1 MAGNVV
7 GDYIVFR
14 GKLDE
19 YLRKVEAGELSSRL
33 QASHAPP
40 CKFRTAF
47 SVISGINHVVPIV
60 HGPRGCTYSVRNVR
74 VEGCL
79 YRGRPY
85 EPTVG
90 TALDESH
97 VVFGGEGKLSRAIL
111 EADRKYHPDLIVVMS
126 TCCPGITGDDIEAI
140 AQEVQGEVN
149 AEITTIRS
157 EGFGGDFRSG
167 HEDAF
172 RVIVDLMEP
181 PTETIPNTVNI
192 IGARTGPPA
201 TEIRED
207 IEELQ
212 VILSQ
217 FGADLHGVIAGGCT
231 LADIKAAPSAAL
243 NTSWCFDWG
252 RRIGLLMEERF
263 GVPFCESGLPYGYGA
278 TVDWVM
284 KIAEPLGLGEKA
296 QAFID
301 RETERIEPDL
311 EEARRLLEGRR
322 ALIET
327 GPMRA
332 VALARMAAEFGM
344 EAVIFNMHP
353 YTLRERREAVQFL
366 LDSGENPEVV
376 LTKGAF
382 EMGSYAVSKQT
393 QDEMEALIGEA
404 DDFVYFGSPRRFPG
418 VPLVNLA
425 TEIGL
430 PHFGFT
436 GVGNIARRAAS
447 AMRHAERS
455 RSGLMRQAMYGIAVH
470 GDLF

>member
-1 MAGNVV
+1 MAANVAD
-7 GDYIVFR
+7 DYVVFQ

-19 YLRKVEAGELSSRL
+19 YLRRVEAGELSSRL

-60 HGPRGCTYSVRNVR
+60 HGPTGCTYSVRNVR

-85 EPTVG
+85 EPTVC
-90 TALDESH
+90 TELNESH
-97 VVFGGEGKLSRAIL
+97 VVFGGEGKLARAIL

-140 AQEVQGEVN
+140 ARQVRGQVN

-172 RVIVDLMEP
+172 RIIVDLMDP
-181 PTETIPNTVNI
+181 PKETIPYAVNI
-192 IGARTGPPA
+192 IGARTGPPS

-212 VILSQ
+212 IILSQ
-217 FGADLHGVIAGGCT
+217 FGAKLHSVVAGGCT
-231 LADIKAAPSAAL
+231 LAEIRRAPSAAL

-252 RRIGLLMEERF
+252 RRIGLLMKERF
-263 GVPFCESGLPYGYGA
+263 GVPFCESGLPYGFGA
-278 TVDWVM
+278 TADWIIKV
-284 KIAEPLGLGEKA
+284 AEPLGRKDEA
-296 QAFID
+296 QRLID

-311 EEARRLLEGRR
+311 QEARRLLEGRR

-332 VALARMAAEFGM
+332 IALARMAGELGM

-353 YTLRERREAVQFL
+353 YTLRERKAAIQFL
-366 LDSGENPEVV
+366 LEGGENPEIV

-382 EMGSYAVSKQT
+382 EMGSYQVSKQT
-393 QDEMEALIGEA
+393 QDEMEAFINGS

-418 VPLVNLA
+418 VPLVNLS
-425 TEIGL
+425 TEIGY

-436 GVGNIARRAAS
+436 GVQNIARRAAS
-447 AMRHAERS
+447 AMRHAHRS

-470 GDLF
+470 GDLW